1 MALHD
6 EHFFTLLAVVPVP
19 STVEEYPRR
28 ACPRTRAL
36 PVQCD
41 AEGLC
46 VLESIVQWVVNLM
59 EALGAPGVGIAILLE
74 TIFPPIPSELVL
86 PLAGFTST
94 QGDLNAVAAF
104 IWATAGS
111 LVGAW
116 LLYWL
121 GAAVGARRL
130 REIADKIPLT
140 EATDVDK
147 AILWF
152 SKYGSFSVFTGR
164 LIPGVRSL
172 ISIPA
177 GVERM
182 PLVRFTA
189 WTLAGSA
196 IWNALLIWLGVTLGA
211 NWHRVT
217 DVMDSYS
224 TVIYVIIAVI
234 LALALFFLLRRS
246 YVRRHEA
253 PEQRSAREEKARET
267 YKVYRELEKKRGKP

>member
-1 MALHD
+1 MS
-6 EHFFTLLAVVPVP
+6 F
-19 STVEEYPRR
+19 S
-28 ACPRTRAL
+28 
-36 PVQCD
+36 
-41 AEGLC
+41 
-46 VLESIVQWVVNLM
+46 VLDNIVQWVVSLM

-94 QGDLNAVAAF
+94 QGNLSAVAAF

-130 REIADKIPLT
+130 RDIADKMPLT

-147 AILWF
+147 SILLF
-152 SKYGSFSVFTGR
+152 SKYGSASVFIGR

-182 PLVRFTA
+182 PLLRFSA

-196 IWNALLIWLGVTLGA
+196 LWNALLIWLGVSLGA
-211 NWHRVT
+211 HWHRVT
-217 DVMDSYS
+217 EFMDSYS
-224 TVIYVIIAVI
+224 TIIYVIIAVVI
-234 LALALFFLLRRS
+234 LAALFFLLRRS
-246 YVRRHEA
+246 YVRRHES
-253 PEQRSAREEKARET
+253 PEQRAAREEKARET
-267 YKVYRELEKKRGKP
+267 YEAYRELEKKRGNS